1 MSEHPLSNPVW
12 NSLTGAHGHLGLLD
26 GKVRRYR
33 PEVAMFVSV
42 EDPRDPD
49 MPGLL
54 DLLGDGTAGF
64 VTEGPVALPPG
75 IEIIRRA
82 DVQQLIVAE
91 WRPVPVSLE
100 MMPLDEAN
108 EPAMVELVE
117 LTKPG
122 PFAPKTRLMGT
133 FRGLFDAG
141 RLVAMSGERWRTTD
155 FTEISAVC
163 TLPDYRGRGYAK
175 QFVSQGGNEIVAE
188 GKTPF
193 LHTFADNSVAI
204 ATYEK
209 LGFRRSRMMQFTII
223 KRAQG

>member
-12 NSLTGAHGHLGLLD
+12 NSLVGPHAHLGVLD

-33 PEVAMFVSV
+33 PEVAVFVSV

-54 DLLGDGTAGF
+54 DLLGDGTSGF

-75 IEIIRRA
+75 VEVIRIA
-82 DVQQLIVAE
+82 DVQQMIAVE
-91 WRPVPVSLE
+91 WNPVPVTLD
-100 MMPLDEAN
+100 MVPLAEAN
-108 EPAMVELVE
+108 EPAMVEIVE

-122 PFAPKTRLMGT
+122 PFAPKTRLMGA
-133 FRGLFDAG
+133 FRGLFDQG
-141 RLVAMSGERWRTTD
+141 ILVAMSGERWRPAD
-155 FTEISAVC
+155 FIEISAVC
-163 TLPDYRGRGYAK
+163 TRPEYRGRGYAK
-175 QFVSQGGNEIVAE
+175 QFVSQGGNEIVAG

-209 LGFRRSRMMQFTII
+209 LGFRRSRMMQFTVI
-223 KRAQG
+223 KRA